1 MKRFVLGIMGLIA
14 GSSFLGTAAEIS
26 GDFDSLDGPNV
37 AARQVSPIS
46 FADLQAFSVST
57 SWINPAIPEF
67 YAALPAPTLAAPVRH
82 TAMMT
87 GDYSKESLESP
98 PVSVGSRYY
107 ATGEVGAFYGT
118 SIGHGGGSS
127 YGGYILGEVGNEHTQ
142 ITAGASWE
150 TTTLHVPSHF
160 GH

>member
-1 MKRFVLGIMGLIA
+1 MKRFWLAIMGVMA

-46 FADLQAFSVST
+46 LADLQAFSMST
-57 SWINPAIPEF
+57 SWINPAVPEF
-67 YAALPAPTLAAPVRH
+67 YAALPAPTLTAPVRR

-107 ATGEVGAFYGT
+107 ATGEIGAFYGT
-118 SIGHGGGSS
+118 SIGHGSSSS
-127 YGGYILGEVGNEHTQ
+127 YGGYILGEVGNDHMQ
-142 ITAGASWE
+142 ITAGTSYE
-150 TTTLHVPSHF
+150 TTTFHVPSHF